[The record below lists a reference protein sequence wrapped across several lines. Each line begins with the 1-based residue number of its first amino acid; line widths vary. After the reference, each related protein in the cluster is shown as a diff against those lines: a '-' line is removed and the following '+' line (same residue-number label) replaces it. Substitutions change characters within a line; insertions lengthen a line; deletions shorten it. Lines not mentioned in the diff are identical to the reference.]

1 VQNLSMPSFSQ
12 TDRIAK
18 YNRDFQ
24 YIVGAYGVRPL
35 LFHYLLSAG
44 RSDRLMLGETNTPIP
59 EPPECLES
67 KHPDDRL

>member
-1 VQNLSMPSFSQ
+1 MFIRMVVQNLSMPSFSQ

-35 LFHYLLSAG
+35 LLHFYSQCNKRDRMRKVGEIVFCWVHRLSVL
-44 RSDRLMLGETNTPIP
+44 R
-59 EPPECLES
+59 
-67 KHPDDRL
+67 